1 MLFSTLISCIIRSL
15 CRLLFSL
22 CCALFR
28 AFVIKISWIQ
38 NSFFVHFCTI
48 LYTEHVKSRWKNNA
62 KQHKEASLIIRFAY
76 LREKKLYFRTM
87 EEETLRSVED
97 YAVINA
103 RNADS
108 CCFHILIRCFSLPF
122 FTHVHLTIFIRNSS
136 HASSDHSYV
145 LLINSLSL
153 YPIVISRVWW
163 ELFGFL

>member
-1 MLFSTLISCIIRSL
+1 M
-15 CRLLFSL
+15 
-22 CCALFR
+22 
-28 AFVIKISWIQ
+28 
-38 NSFFVHFCTI
+38 NSKLFFVHFCTI
-48 LYTEHVKSRWKNNA
+48 LYMEHVKSHWRNNA

-108 CCFHILIRCFSLPF
+108 CCFHILIRFYLPF

-145 LLINSLSL
+145 LPINSLSFSM
-153 YPIVISRVWW
+153 PSSSRVCDESGSAFFSLFSWMSEW
-163 ELFGFL
+163 ECPQRL